1 VKEKTNGL
9 EEELTFLFDPP
20 QALPFPRIMTKTQA
34 TDIHVTQQGAPLC
47 THLTQELEYLTLSDE
62 GELTGTYHCC
72 ACGNAMDRIYK
83 VRP

>member
-1 VKEKTNGL
+1 MRALIENRPPSHGARMTN
-9 EEELTFLFDPP
+9 
-20 QALPFPRIMTKTQA
+20 TQA
-34 TDIHVTQQGAPLC
+34 ADIHVTQQGAPLC
-47 THLTQELEYLTLSDE
+47 MHLTQELEYLTVSDQ